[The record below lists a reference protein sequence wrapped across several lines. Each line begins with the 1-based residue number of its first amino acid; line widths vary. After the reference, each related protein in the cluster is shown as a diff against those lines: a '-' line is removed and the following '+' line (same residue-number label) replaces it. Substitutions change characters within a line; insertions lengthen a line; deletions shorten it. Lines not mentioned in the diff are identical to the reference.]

1 MKCWQ
6 NCAKYQKSIDANLIR
21 LIGRRREGGG
31 WICSV
36 DVDTGNK
43 MFHRI
48 PGYESIVIVKQRNSS
63 ICLWRS
69 ISGVPRETKILKVT

>member
-1 MKCWQ
+1 MLTELCQISEVKRCES
-6 NCAKYQKSIDANLIR
+6 NKIDR
-21 LIGRRREGGG
+21 QEEEVRG

-63 ICLWRS
+63 ICS